1 MRPSMILSLAI
12 IAPLAGAYGM
22 RSVTGDMM
30 SAFCLAVILTVTAI
44 ACLAGLS
51 RQGRASQRA

>member
-12 IAPLAGAYGM
+12 IAPLAGAYGL

-30 SAFCLAVILTVTAI
+30 SAVFVALILTVTAI
-44 ACLAGLS
+44 ACLTGLS
-51 RQGRASQRA
+51 RQGGASQRS